1 MVYTQIPTFEMR
13 PLKVGIFFSTWI
25 RGKTMNIIK
34 NFFIF
39 ALSVI
44 IISLVIIVFDKMGMN
59 QNFNLF
65 FSSLLYSVFITLYF
79 KNFLVSLLCFS
90 VFYTIL
96 FLLSHSLEVLLMLL
110 TSLSTLILIETLMPK
125 LKKNVVIPLYKTDA
139 F

>member
-1 MVYTQIPTFEMR
+1 
-13 PLKVGIFFSTWI
+13 
-25 RGKTMNIIK
+25 MNIIK

-44 IISLVIIVFDKMGMN
+44 IISLVIIVFDKLGMN